1 MPTSQIDVINQV
13 LNEIGR
19 PAIDALLMTSPDA
32 PPDAQVI
39 QLKLNLL
46 LPELLSRGEWVFA
59 VEYLFNNTPNSVSF
73 SPDFLYSYTLPADYG
88 RFKAVAPLGAPNVN
102 FGLYYA
108 ILDGEFCTNAKRLQI
123 YYIKNNVTYDVLTP
137 TFVRALVYYCAYEV
151 AMPLTNNLELTAY
164 LKQKWKEALSDAVR
178 YNDMER
184 MVTST
189 PYNDFDRQAY
199 I

>member
-19 PAIDALLMTSPDA
+19 PAVDALLMTTPAAPADA
-32 PPDAQVI
+32 LVI
-39 QLKLNLL
+39 LNKLNLL
-46 LPELLSRGEWVFA
+46 LPDLLLRGEWVFA
-59 VEYLFNNTPNSVSF
+59 TKYLFNNTPNTVPF

-88 RFKAVAPLGAPNVN
+88 RFSAVAPISAPNVN

-108 ILDGEFCTNAKRLQI
+108 IFDGLFCTNGKPLQI
-123 YYIKNNVTYDVLTP
+123 YYIVNNCSYTVLPAAFT
-137 TFVRALVYYCAYEV
+137 RALVYYCAYEV
-151 AMPLTNNLELTAY
+151 SMPLTNNLELTAY
-164 LKQKWKEALSDAVR
+164 LKQKWKEALTDAVR

-184 MVTST
+184 MVQST

>member
-19 PAIDALLMTSPDA
+19 PAIDAVVLQNQA
-32 PPDAQVI
+32 PPDALVI
-39 QLKLNLL
+39 QNKLNLL
-46 LPELLSRGEWVFA
+46 LPDLLLKAEWNFA
-59 VEYLFNNTPNSVSF
+59 VKYLFNNTPNTVSF
-73 SPDFLYSYTLPADYG
+73 SPDFLYSYNLPADYG
-88 RFKAVAPLGAPNVN
+88 RFYSIAPISAPSIN

-108 ILDGEFCTNAKRLQI
+108 IFDGQFCTNAKPLQM
-123 YYIKNNVTYDVLTP
+123 YYIVNDADYSVLPAAFT
-137 TFVRALVYYCAYEV
+137 RALVYYCAFEV

-164 LKQKWKEALSDAVR
+164 LQNKYKEAFTAAVR

-184 MVTST
+184 MVQST
-189 PYNDFDRQAY
+189 PVNDFDRQAY